1 MEYSSFFGG
10 YGLDVVLLLAAFSLV
25 AGFIDAV
32 VGGGGLVQI
41 PIMLINLPKEPLAT
55 IFGTNKIAALSGTS
69 LAAYRYAQ
77 RIRFDLR
84 LLALV
89 SFWAFAA
96 SFAGAKIVSHLDSA
110 SLKPLILVILILIA
124 IYTFFKKDLGAVQ
137 TKHLTTSRQMLYGS
151 GIGLVVG
158 FYDGFFGPGTGSFLV
173 LGFVVILGFEFVTAS
188 AYAKIINC
196 VTNFS
201 ALVVFLW
208 QGNFILGLA
217 IAMAIFNVLG
227 NWLGS
232 RMALQKGNGFV
243 RVMFLIIVVL
253 MIVRYSYDIFVA

>member
-1 MEYSSFFGG
+1 MNLTEFFGG
-10 YGLDVVLLLAAFSLV
+10 YGLEIILLLAAFSFI
-25 AGFIDAV
+25 AGFIDSV

-41 PIMLINLPKEPLAT
+41 PIMLINLPQEPLAT

-84 LLALV
+84 LLAVV
-89 SFWAFAA
+89 SACAFAS
-96 SFAGAKIVSHLDSA
+96 SFVGAKIVSHLDSA
-110 SLKPLILVILILIA
+110 ALKPLILVILILIA
-124 IYTFFKKDLGAVQ
+124 IYTFFKKDLGATQ
-137 TKHLTTSRQMLYGS
+137 TKNLTAARQMLYCS

-173 LGFVVILGFEFVTAS
+173 LGFVLVLGFEFVTAS
-188 AYAKIINC
+188 AYAKVINC
-196 VTNFS
+196 VTNLS

-208 QGNFILGLA
+208 QGNFILGMAL
-217 IAMAIFNVLG
+217 AMAVFNVLG

-243 RVMFLIIVVL
+243 RIMFLIIVVL
-253 MIVRYSYDIFVA
+253 MIVRYSYDIFAA